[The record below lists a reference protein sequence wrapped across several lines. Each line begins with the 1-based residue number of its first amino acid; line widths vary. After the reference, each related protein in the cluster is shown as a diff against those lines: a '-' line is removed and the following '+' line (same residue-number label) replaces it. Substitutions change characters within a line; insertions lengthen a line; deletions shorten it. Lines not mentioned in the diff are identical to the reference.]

1 MAPASSVP
9 ARGMQRTVAA
19 PYRVPLLVLGFVAL
33 VLGVAAGL
41 RRLGVAAP
49 LPSSGLIALHGP
61 LMVSG
66 FFGALISLER
76 AVALGARWPYGGP
89 ALAAAG
95 TLLLLL
101 GLPAWASAL
110 AFTGAG
116 AFLLAASI
124 VVWRRHPALYTAVLA
139 AGAASWLVGNVL
151 WLGGL
156 PFKAVVPWWAGF
168 LVLTIAAERL
178 ELSRFL
184 APPPAAQRAF
194 TLIVVLLVA
203 GLALL
208 SAGLDARGLL
218 AAAALLALTLWLAR
232 YDLVRRTV
240 RERGLTRYIAIAL
253 LSGYVW
259 LGVAAVIALA
269 GGGLFAVPT
278 YDATLHAVLLG
289 FVFSMVFGHA
299 PVILPAVTG
308 HAMRYSPV
316 FYVHLALLHASLV
329 PRVIGDLAQ
338 RPDCRL
344 HGAVLATLALAAF
357 VVNTAIGVWRGRRR
371 APAARAG

>member
-1 MAPASSVP
+1 
-9 ARGMQRTVAA
+9 
-19 PYRVPLLVLGFVAL
+19 
-33 VLGVAAGL
+33 
-41 RRLGVAAP
+41 
-49 LPSSGLIALHGP
+49 
-61 LMVSG
+61 
-66 FFGALISLER
+66 
-76 AVALGARWPYGGP
+76 
-89 ALAAAG
+89 
-95 TLLLLL
+95 
-101 GLPAWASAL
+101 
-110 AFTGAG
+110 
-116 AFLLAASI
+116 
-124 VVWRRHPALYTAVLA
+124 
-139 AGAASWLVGNVL
+139 
-151 WLGGL
+151 
-156 PFKAVVPWWAGF
+156 
-168 LVLTIAAERL
+168 
-178 ELSRFL
+178 
-184 APPPAAQRAF
+184 
-194 TLIVVLLVA
+194 
-203 GLALL
+203 
-208 SAGLDARGLL
+208 
-218 AAAALLALTLWLAR
+218 

-308 HAMRYSPV
+308 HALRYSPV

-371 APAARAG
+371 APAA